1 MAEKECISRAE
12 FGKRNNISRQSVDK
26 WVNSGK
32 FPLKNG
38 KIIMPDAQYIYDEIK
53 RNNTQA
59 VTASTEKA
67 IGVSTNLTQAKT
79 ALQTYAAK
87 IKKLEFEKMQGNLI
101 SVDEVIK
108 EIEAVAVVMR
118 TELFSIPAKV
128 APECEG
134 KSISQIELI
143 IHNAINEAFCL
154 LNDFDYYQFNPAGEG
169 LG

>member
-32 FPLKNG
+32 LPLKNG

-59 VTASTEKA
+59 ATENTEKA
-67 IGVSTNLTQAKT
+67 IGIGTNLTQAKT
-79 ALQTYAAK
+79 VFQTYAAK

-101 SVDEVIK
+101 AVDEVINAA
-108 EIEAVAVVMR
+108 EIVTAGFRSEI
-118 TELFSIPAKV
+118 FSIPSRV
-128 APECEG
+128 APLCEG
-134 KSISQIELI
+134 KTISQIENI
-143 IHNAINEAFCL
+143 MHNALNDAFTI
-154 LNDFDYYQFNPAGEG
+154 LNDFDYYQFGVG
-169 LG
+169 GS